1 MARPWLLGLGAAIV
15 TLATSHEAQ
24 AQYKNYTFGF
34 SAGFLGQSSETGLK
48 DTNAS
53 FGLFGGY
60 KFSDHWWYEGGATMA
75 FSGELAG
82 TTNNTVII
90 LDIVPISVRYYYA
103 TDAIR
108 PYSGLTNLF
117 QFMFN
122 TSSSFTHS
130 VFWGPGVTSGI
141 DIKLKRDLYLGF
153 EGDIYRMLVFE
164 GSDAWIGTLS
174 AKIIFFL

>member
-1 MARPWLLGLGAAIV
+1 MGRARLLGLGAALV
-15 TLATSHEAQ
+15 TLAASRDAQ

-34 SAGFLGQSSETGLK
+34 AGGYLGQSTETGLK
-48 DTNAS
+48 GNNAA
-53 FGLFGGY
+53 FGIFGGY
-60 KFSDHWWYEGGATMA
+60 KFSDHWWYEGGASLS
-75 FSGELAG
+75 FPGELDN
-82 TTNNTVII
+82 TPNTVIV

-108 PYSGLTNLF
+108 PYSGITNMF

-122 TSSSFTHS
+122 TSTNFQHS
-130 VFWGPGVTSGI
+130 VFWGPGLTSGI

-153 EGDIYRMLVFE
+153 EGDIFRMLVFE